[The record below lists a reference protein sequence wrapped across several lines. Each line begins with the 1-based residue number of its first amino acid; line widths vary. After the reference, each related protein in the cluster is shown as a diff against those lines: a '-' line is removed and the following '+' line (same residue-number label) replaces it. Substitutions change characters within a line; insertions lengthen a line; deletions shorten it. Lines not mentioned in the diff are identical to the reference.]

1 MVEVSNARLVYALQL
16 RQFSSPATLH
26 RLPDPMSRKCTL
38 TTTRI
43 SIAPT
48 SCCGRGLR
56 SIFDS
61 HHALDSCRHW
71 PLFHPDLDLLKKPC
85 VALMRPN
92 NMTFSYVRHLSPVAE
107 RGKTLSTNLLF
118 RLRKGFQSA
127 HVARSLTRS
136 VPSGFWILGPWF
148 LIITTL
154 VHFFCNTH
162 DASQH
167 HHAASIAATDTPTI
181 LPCTNP
187 RSSPGPTSVP

>member
-1 MVEVSNARLVYALQL
+1 
-16 RQFSSPATLH
+16 
-26 RLPDPMSRKCTL
+26 MSRKCTL
-38 TTTRI
+38 TATRI

-71 PLFHPDLDLLKKPC
+71 PLFHPDLDLLKTHASQQQHDSGTWPQ
-85 VALMRPN
+85 AAS
-92 NMTFSYVRHLSPVAE
+92 SYVRHLSPVAE

-127 HVARSLTRS
+127 HVARSITRS
-136 VPSGFWILGPWF
+136 VPSGFWILGPCF

-154 VHFFCNTH
+154 VHFLF
-162 DASQH
+162 
-167 HHAASIAATDTPTI
+167 TPTMLLNI
-181 LPCTNP
+181 TTLLQLQPSTHLPFYHA
-187 RSSPGPTSVP
+187 PTQDPHQGRRRCLDRCWRHHCHQ